1 MNIYK
6 ICDAKIW
13 KDAKD
18 AGLFLG
24 AGIDLEDGYIHF
36 STAAQLADTA
46 RLHFRHREGQ
56 LLITV
61 ETSQLDLTWEPS
73 RGGDL
78 FPHLYDSLP
87 THAVTDVQVMPL
99 DADGVPCPEGGFPEG

>member
-13 KDAKD
+13 KDARES
-18 AGLFLG
+18 GLFHG

-36 STAAQLADTA
+36 STTAQLADTA

-61 ETSQLDLTWEPS
+61 DTSRLDLTWEPS

-87 THAVTDVQVMPL
+87 MDAVTNVQVMPL